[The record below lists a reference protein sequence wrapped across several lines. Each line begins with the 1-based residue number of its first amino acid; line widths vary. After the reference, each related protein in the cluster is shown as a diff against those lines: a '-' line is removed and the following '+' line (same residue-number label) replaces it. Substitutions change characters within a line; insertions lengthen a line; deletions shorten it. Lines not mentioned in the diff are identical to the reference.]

1 MSGIPP
7 GRRSALVRLGAAYAR
22 HLVRRRVR
30 PGQSLTADEV
40 REIYAPDRLAPLTS
54 EERARLPSLSRC
66 INCGLCALAAGRVAG
81 LLPGDLATAYLRDYS
96 LLPLAEDDLSP
107 IGSDDGSGKEIEAAL
122 ESAAAACPTGVSLP
136 EVAAIVFRL
145 SRP

>member
-1 MSGIPP
+1 MSGIPS

-30 PGQSLTADEV
+30 PGQSLTAAEV
-40 REIYAPDRLAPLTS
+40 REVYAPDRLAPLS
-54 EERARLPSLSRC
+54 ADERARLPSLSRC

-81 LLPGDLATAYLRDYS
+81 FLPGELAAAYLRDYS
-96 LLPLAEDDLSP
+96 LLPLAEDELAP
-107 IGSDDGSGKEIEAAL
+107 MGAGDGSGGAIKTAL
-122 ESAAAACPTGVSLP
+122 EAAAAACPTGVSLP
-136 EVAAIVFRL
+136 EVAAAVYRL